1 MNVDFSQIGQI
12 FADKQV
18 QATSI
23 AVESTE
29 RSVTQSEKTDILETQ
44 NSQDLADKADTDQTE
59 GGTQERESLDIESAV
74 SEINDFVQ
82 ATNRQLNFSVDERSE
97 TAVVKVT
104 DSESGD
110 IIRQIPSEEVLA
122 LSERI
127 KELQNDVGT
136 AVGVLFNKQA

>member
-1 MNVDFSQIGQI
+1 MNVDFSQIGQNI
-12 FADKQV
+12 ADKKVQV
-18 QATSI
+18 NSA

-29 RSVTQSEKTDILETQ
+29 RNVTNSEKAAILQTQ
-44 NSQDLADKADTDQTE
+44 NSQDLADKADTSSSNGETRD
-59 GGTQERESLDIESAV
+59 RAALNIESAV

-82 ATNRQLNFSVDERSE
+82 ARNRQLNFSVDEGSE
-97 TAVVKVT
+97 RAVVKVT

-127 KELQNDVGT
+127 KELQTDVGT